1 MKIQRASVASIEYT
15 PFMTGHRHIQNL
27 ALIGF
32 MGTGKTSVGHIVA
45 SLLHFQFVDTD
56 ELIEA
61 RAGCPIN
68 DIFARQGEAA
78 FRALETQIVDGLAGL
93 KKAVISTGGGLG
105 ASQENLDRLKPH
117 ALIVCLWAS
126 PQTIWERVRSQTHR
140 PLLHDPHPQEKI
152 TQLLTERE
160 ALYRQADVL
169 VSSEMRS
176 VKDVAHQVLHQFHLA
191 VSQSHSR

>member
-1 MKIQRASVASIEYT
+1 
-15 PFMTGHRHIQNL
+15 MTGQRHIQNL

-61 RAGCPIN
+61 RAGSSVS
-68 DIFARQGEAA
+68 DIFARQGETA
-78 FRALETQIVDGLAGL
+78 FRALEWQIVSELARL

-105 ASQENLDRLKPH
+105 ANQENLDSLKHH
-117 ALIVCLWAS
+117 ALVVCLWAS
-126 PQTIWERVRSQTHR
+126 PHVIWERVRSQTHR
-140 PLLHDPHPQEKI
+140 PLLQDPHPQEKI
-152 TQLLTERE
+152 TQLLSERE

-176 VKDVAHQVLHQFHLA
+176 VKDVAHHVLHQFHLA
-191 VSQSHSR
+191 VSQSHHK